1 MTGPMLVVR
10 LVVRDLGEAWEVDGT
25 WDVKGSVSVEAL
37 RSAARWL
44 TDEADLVELEAERV

>member
-1 MTGPMLVVR
+1 MTGPTLVVR

-25 WDVKGSVSVEAL
+25 WDVRGTVGVDAL

-44 TDEADLVELEAERV
+44 MEEAQALELEAERV

>member
-10 LVVRDLGEAWEVDGT
+10 LVVRDLGEAWEVEGT
-25 WDVKGSVSVEAL
+25 WDVKGSVGVEAL